1 MVVGAGCGSGSGF
14 WGDRKGSLRGTEGAE
29 FSRRE
34 KAAELNQRFD
44 DAEDGRRELVLQC

>member
-1 MVVGAGCGSGSGF
+1 MRGGGDVVGVGTCSIN
-14 WGDRKGSLRGTEGAE
+14 RRGAEGAE